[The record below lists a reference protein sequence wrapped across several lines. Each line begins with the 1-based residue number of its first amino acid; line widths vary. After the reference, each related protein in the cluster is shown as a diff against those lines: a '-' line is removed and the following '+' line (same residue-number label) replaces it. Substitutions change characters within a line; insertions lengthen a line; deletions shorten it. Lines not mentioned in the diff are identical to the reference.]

1 MTSIA
6 VTMHHQPQLPKS
18 PDQLLGSRG
27 IAAIEFHIPVL
38 LWMDLLACVA
48 TQEKPKLPYDEWLG
62 SDCTFQLGDIIGCD
76 NSVMKA
82 IGDLAV
88 LSQWKLNSVAG
99 DLDFDEFHLR
109 ARQIEDD
116 LENAMEATPMISV
129 HPQALSMT
137 SKMSNSDQ
145 QPNQN
150 CVTRIF
156 AAATLTQLA
165 SVSSNASNDTK
176 SIRVR
181 RAVSRVILEIQMAG
195 QTVTPRQLSWPL
207 CVAGCLADQDQQ
219 DFFQRFLDTVLFEGI
234 GMIGNCG
241 TVRDILKAC
250 WTNKIEKPNEHWDCS
265 STMKDIGI
273 YALLI

>member
-1 MTSIA
+1 MASIA

-18 PDQLLGSRG
+18 PDQLLGSKG

-62 SDCTFQLGDIIGCD
+62 PSCTFHLEDIMGCH

-88 LSQWKLNSVAG
+88 LSQWELHSLTA
-99 DLDFDEFHLR
+99 DLDLDEFNLR
-109 ARQIEDD
+109 ARQIENS
-116 LENAMEATPMISV
+116 LENAMDMTPMKASG
-129 HPQALSMT
+129 SE
-137 SKMSNSDQ
+137 Q

-150 CVTRIF
+150 SITRIF
-156 AAATLTQLA
+156 ATATLAQLA
-165 SVSSNASNDTK
+165 SLSSNSPDDIAS
-176 SIRVR
+176 SRVR

-219 DFFQRFLDTVLFEGI
+219 GFFEIFLNSVVSEGI

-241 TVRDILKAC
+241 TIRDILKVC
-250 WTNKIEKPNEHWDCS
+250 WVNKIERPNKRWDCS
-265 STMKDIGI
+265 STMKQMGI

>member
-1 MTSIA
+1 MASIA

-18 PDQLLGSRG
+18 PDQLLGSKG

-62 SDCTFQLGDIIGCD
+62 PSCTFHLEDIMGCH

-88 LSQWKLNSVAG
+88 LSQWELHSLTG
-99 DLDFDEFHLR
+99 DLDLDEFNLR
-109 ARQIEDD
+109 ARQIENS
-116 LENAMEATPMISV
+116 LENAMDTTPMKASGSEQ
-129 HPQALSMT
+129 QA
-137 SKMSNSDQ
+137 
-145 QPNQN
+145 NQN
-150 CVTRIF
+150 SVTRIF
-156 AAATLTQLA
+156 ATATLAQLA
-165 SVSSNASNDTK
+165 SLSSNSPDDIP
-176 SIRVR
+176 SSRVR
-181 RAVSRVILEIQMAG
+181 RAISRVILEIQMAG

-219 DFFQRFLDTVLFEGI
+219 GFFEIFLNSVVSEGI

-241 TVRDILKAC
+241 TIRDILKVSR
-250 WTNKIEKPNEHWDCS
+250 EH
-265 STMKDIGI
+265 K
-273 YALLI
+273 